1 MITVTT
7 PTGKIGS
14 QVVQGL
20 LAAGEAVRVV
30 ARDPAKLAPQIQ
42 GKVEVVQGSSDDA
55 AVLNQALRGAESL
68 FWVTPPSFTTDDNTA
83 YYLRLAQAA
92 CQALQEQGVRRVVA
106 VGNLGRGLPVAAHA
120 GQCTSGIAV
129 EEEFERT
136 GVDSR
141 VLRCPGFMENML
153 MQLHPLKEQ
162 GMYFLP
168 RRPDLKAPQV
178 ATRDIAVSGVKLL
191 LERTWTGQDGLGVLG
206 PEDLSFDD
214 MAAVMSEVLGRPIR
228 YQQIPAEA
236 YKAQLMQFGA
246 SEAAADG
253 LVEMF
258 IAKDQGLDNGEARTP
273 ENTTPT
279 SFRRWCE
286 EVLKPAFAG

>member
-1 MITVTT
+1 MVTVTT

-14 QVVQGL
+14 QVIQHL
-20 LAAGEAVRVV
+20 LAAGEAVRVI
-30 ARDPAKLAPQIQ
+30 ARDPAKLAPEVQ
-42 GKVEVVQGSSDDA
+42 GKVEVVQGSSDDPA
-55 AVLNQALRGAESL
+55 AMNQALRGAESL
-68 FWVTPPSFTTDDNTA
+68 FWVTPPSFGTDDNTA
-83 YYLRLAQAA
+83 YYLRLARAA
-92 CQALQEQGVRRVVA
+92 CRALQEQGVRRVVA
-106 VGNLGRGLPVAAHA
+106 VGNLGRGLPMAAHA
-120 GQCTSGIAV
+120 GQCTSGIAM

-136 GVDSR
+136 GLDLR

-153 MQLHPLKEQ
+153 MQLQPLKER

-168 RRPDLKAPQV
+168 RRPDLKAPQA
-178 ATRDIAVSGVKLL
+178 ATRDIAASGARLL
-191 LERTWTGQDGLGVLG
+191 LDRTWTGQEGVGVLG

-214 MAAVMSEVLGRPIR
+214 MAVIMTEVLGRPIR

-236 YKAQLMQFGA
+236 YKAQLRQFGA

-258 IAKDQGLDNGEARTP
+258 AAKDQGLDNGEVRTP

-279 SFRRWCE
+279 SFRQWCE